1 MKYQLIENSKND
13 INNFLETVLENRN
26 ITDIDSFRKSNSE
39 LLEKNSFEDLD
50 NINEGVELLLKHI
63 NKKSKITLIVDPDVD
78 GITSSAILYNYLK
91 EAFKDISFITP
102 ISHSGKGHG
111 LSKDIEIP
119 EDTEFIII
127 PDAGSNDYGEIAKY
141 HEKGIEILIIDHHI
155 ISNGYSPF
163 ATVINNQESK
173 NYSNKD
179 FSGVGVVY
187 RFLQALD
194 DALFLTNADN
204 YLDLVA
210 IGLIADIMDTTDY
223 ETRYFIQQGLLKKH
237 LKNPFLKQLLKLT
250 KQSDKYLDKYIII
263 SDVAFGIAPAL
274 NATMRFG
281 TADEK
286 LAVFK
291 CFTATQEELEQ
302 DKFGKKVYD
311 MCINNKTKQNEDK
324 AISSTKII
332 QTLTKDQIEND
343 KILIIDAT
351 DIIDKTLTGV
361 TAMELAAHF
370 KRPVLIGTV
379 NKGILSGS
387 IRNYSGFPCERL
399 KTELEETG
407 LFTFLEGHE
416 GAAGFSL
423 PIENKQKVID
433 IWNEKYKDIKI
444 EGNYAVDFIL
454 NFSAL
459 SNSDY
464 YLIDTYRYLWGT
476 GVPEPL
482 FAIINIPFYPE
493 NIKVMGTNKD
503 TAKYEYQGKSFIKF
517 HLPKDDK
524 LLEMAN
530 EYDLTKS
537 YVMNVVGKISMNHF
551 AGRTTPQVML
561 EDYDIIEITG
571 DVDPRKK
578 ENETKEFNI
587 WSDI

>member
-26 ITDIDSFRKSNSE
+26 IKDIDAFRKSNTE
-39 LLEKNSFEDLD
+39 LLEHNTFKDLD
-50 NINEGVELLLKHI
+50 NIEDGVKLLIQHM
-63 NKKSKITLIVDPDVD
+63 NAHSNITLIVDPDVD

-91 EAFKDISFITP
+91 KTFQDISFITP

-119 EDTEFIII
+119 QDTEFIII
-127 PDAGSNDYGEIAKY
+127 PDAGSNDYEELKKY
-141 HEKGIEILIIDHHI
+141 HNKGIDILVIDHHI
-155 ISNGYSPF
+155 ISNGYSEN
-163 ATVINNQESK
+163 ATIINNQESLHYK
-173 NYSNKD
+173 NKD

-194 DALFLTNADN
+194 DYLLLNEANN

-223 ETRYFIQQGLLKKH
+223 ETRYFIQQGLLKKN
-237 LKNPFLKQLLKLT
+237 LRNPFLKQLLKFT
-250 KQSDKYLDKYIII
+250 KQNDRYLDKYIII

-281 TADEK
+281 TAEEK

-291 CFTATQEELEQ
+291 CFTLSEEELEK

-311 MCINNKTKQNEDK
+311 MCIDNKTKQNEDK

-332 QTLTKDQIEND
+332 KTLTNDQIEND

-351 DIIDKTLTGV
+351 GIIDKTLTGV

-370 KRPVLIGTV
+370 QRPVLIGTV
-379 NKGILSGS
+379 NNETLSGS
-387 IRNYSGFPCERL
+387 VRNYAGFPCEKL

-416 GAAGFSL
+416 GACGFAL
-423 PIENKQKVID
+423 PIKNRQKVVD
-433 IWNEKYKDIKI
+433 IWNEKFKDIKI

-454 NFSAL
+454 NFKDL
-459 SNSDY
+459 TNSDY

-476 GVPEPL
+476 GVAEPL
-482 FAIINIPFYPE
+482 FAIINIPLFPE
-493 NIKVMGTNKD
+493 NIKVMGQNKD
-503 TAKYEYQGKSFIKF
+503 TAKYDYSGKSFIKF
-517 HLPKDDK
+517 HLPKNDK
-524 LLEMAN
+524 FLNLASN
-530 EYDLTKS
+530 YDIKKS
-537 YVMNVVGKISMNHF
+537 YIMNVVGKVSMNHF
-551 AGRTTPQVML
+551 AGRVIPQVMM
-561 EDYDIIEITG
+561 EDYDIIE
-571 DVDPRKK
+571 VDKNAIRPYK
-578 ENETKEFNI
+578 ENNNI
-587 WSDI
+587 WSEI

>member
-26 ITDIDSFRKSNSE
+26 IKDIDAFRKSNTE
-39 LLEKNSFEDLD
+39 LLEHNTFKDLD
-50 NINEGVELLLKHI
+50 NIEDGVKLLIQHM
-63 NKKSKITLIVDPDVD
+63 NAHSNITLIVDPDVD

-91 EAFKDISFITP
+91 KTFQDISFITP

-119 EDTEFIII
+119 QDTEFIII
-127 PDAGSNDYGEIAKY
+127 PDAGSNDYEELKKY
-141 HEKGIEILIIDHHI
+141 HNKGIDILVIDHHI
-155 ISNGYSPF
+155 ISNGYSEN
-163 ATVINNQESK
+163 ATIINNQESLHYK
-173 NYSNKD
+173 NKD

-194 DALFLTNADN
+194 DYLLLNEANN

-223 ETRYFIQQGLLKKH
+223 ETRYFIQQGLLKKN
-237 LKNPFLKQLLKLT
+237 LRNPFLKQLLKFT
-250 KQSDKYLDKYIII
+250 KQNDRYLDKYIII

-281 TADEK
+281 TAEEK

-291 CFTATQEELEQ
+291 CFTLSEEELEK

-311 MCINNKTKQNEDK
+311 MCIDNKTKQNEDK

-332 QTLTKDQIEND
+332 KTLTNDQIEND

-351 DIIDKTLTGV
+351 GIIDKTLTGV

-370 KRPVLIGTV
+370 QRPVLIGTV
-379 NKGILSGS
+379 NNETLSGS
-387 IRNYSGFPCERL
+387 VRNYAGFPCEKL

-416 GAAGFSL
+416 GACGFAL
-423 PIENKQKVID
+423 PIKNRQKVVD
-433 IWNEKYKDIKI
+433 IWNEKFKDIKI

-454 NFSAL
+454 NFKDL
-459 SNSDY
+459 TNSDY

-476 GVPEPL
+476 GVAEPL
-482 FAIINIPFYPE
+482 FAIINIPLFPE
-493 NIKVMGTNKD
+493 NIKVMGQNKD
-503 TAKYEYQGKSFIKF
+503 TAKYDYSGKSFIKF
-517 HLPKDDK
+517 HLPKNDK
-524 LLEMAN
+524 FLNLASN
-530 EYDLTKS
+530 YDIKKS
-537 YVMNVVGKISMNHF
+537 YIMNVVGKVSMNHF
-551 AGRTTPQVML
+551 AGRVIPQVMM
-561 EDYDIIEITG
+561 EDYDIIE
-571 DVDPRKK
+571 VDKNAIRPCE
-578 ENETKEFNI
+578 ENNNI
-587 WSDI
+587 WSGI

>member
-1 MKYQLIENSKND
+1 MKYKLIKNSKND
-13 INNFLETVLENRN
+13 INNFLETVLLNRN
-26 ITDIDSFRKSNSE
+26 ITDIDNFRKSNTE
-39 LLEKNSFEDLD
+39 LLENNSFEDLD
-50 NINEGVELLLKHI
+50 NIEEGVELLIKHMK
-63 NKKSKITLIVDPDVD
+63 NKSKTTLIVDPDLD
-78 GITSSAILYNYLK
+78 GITSSTILYNYLK
-91 EAFKDISFITP
+91 EAYKDISFITP
-102 ISHSGKGHG
+102 VSHSGKGHG
-111 LSKDIEIP
+111 LSKDVEIS

-127 PDAGSNDYGEIAKY
+127 PDAGSNDYSEIAKY
-141 HEKGIEILIIDHHI
+141 HQKGIDILIIDHHI

-223 ETRYFIQQGLLKKH
+223 ETRYYIQQGLLKKH
-237 LKNPFLKQLLKLT
+237 LKNPYLKQLLKLT
-250 KQSDKYLDKYIII
+250 KQADRYLDKYIII
-263 SDVAFGIAPAL
+263 SDVAFGIVPAI

-281 TADEK
+281 TAEEK

-291 CFTATQEELEQ
+291 CFTSTEEELQE
-302 DKFGKKVYD
+302 DKFGKRVYD
-311 MCINNKTKQNEDK
+311 MCIENKTKQNEDK
-324 AISSTKII
+324 ALSSARII
-332 QTLTKDQIEND
+332 KTLTQEQIKND
-343 KILIIDAT
+343 KILIINAT
-351 DIIDKTLTGV
+351 GILDRTLTGI

-370 KRPVLIGTV
+370 KRPVLIGTE
-379 NKGILSGS
+379 NNGTLSGS
-387 IRNYSGFPCERL
+387 IRNYSGFPCEKL
-399 KTELEETG
+399 KTELAETG

-416 GAAGFSL
+416 GAAGYSL
-423 PIENKQKVID
+423 PIENIQKVID

-444 EGNYAVDFIL
+444 EGNYDVDFIL
-454 NFSAL
+454 DFTAL

-482 FAIINIPFYPE
+482 FAIVNIPFYPE

-503 TAKYEYQGKSFIKF
+503 TAKYEYQGKSLIKF
-517 HLPKDDK
+517 HLPENDELLQMAKD
-524 LLEMAN
+524 
-530 EYDLTKS
+530 YDIKKS
-537 YVMNVVGKISMNHF
+537 YIINVVGKVSMNHF
-551 AGRTTPQVML
+551 AGRTTPQIML
-561 EDYDIIEITG
+561 EDYDIIEVTG
-571 DVDPRKK
+571 QAKPKTT
-578 ENETKEFNI
+578 ENVSTNFNI

>member
-26 ITDIDSFRKSNSE
+26 IKDIDAFRKSNTE
-39 LLEKNSFEDLD
+39 LLEHNTFKDLD
-50 NINEGVELLLKHI
+50 NIEDGVKLLIQHM
-63 NKKSKITLIVDPDVD
+63 NAHSNITLIVDPDVD

-91 EAFKDISFITP
+91 KTFQDISFITP

-119 EDTEFIII
+119 QDTEFIII
-127 PDAGSNDYGEIAKY
+127 PDAGSNDYEELKKY
-141 HEKGIEILIIDHHI
+141 HNKGIDILVIDHHI
-155 ISNGYSPF
+155 ISNGYSEN
-163 ATVINNQESK
+163 ATIINNQESLHYK
-173 NYSNKD
+173 NKD

-194 DALFLTNADN
+194 DYLLLNEANN

-223 ETRYFIQQGLLKKH
+223 ETRYFIQQGLLKKN
-237 LKNPFLKQLLKLT
+237 LRNPFLKQLLKFT
-250 KQSDKYLDKYIII
+250 KQNDRYLDKYIII

-281 TADEK
+281 TAEEK

-291 CFTATQEELEQ
+291 CFTLSEEELEK

-311 MCINNKTKQNEDK
+311 MCIDNKTKQNEDK

-332 QTLTKDQIEND
+332 KTLTNDQIEND

-351 DIIDKTLTGV
+351 GIIDKTLTGV

-370 KRPVLIGTV
+370 QRPVLIGTV
-379 NKGILSGS
+379 NNETLSGS
-387 IRNYSGFPCERL
+387 VRNYAGFPCEKL

-416 GAAGFSL
+416 GACGFAL
-423 PIENKQKVID
+423 PIKNRQKVVD
-433 IWNEKYKDIKI
+433 IWNEKFKDIKI

-454 NFSAL
+454 NFKDL
-459 SNSDY
+459 TNSDY

-476 GVPEPL
+476 GVAEPL
-482 FAIINIPFYPE
+482 FAIINIPLFPE
-493 NIKVMGTNKD
+493 NIKVMGQNKD
-503 TAKYEYQGKSFIKF
+503 TAKYDYSGKSFIKF
-517 HLPKDDK
+517 HLPKNDK
-524 LLEMAN
+524 FLNLASN
-530 EYDLTKS
+530 YDIKKS
-537 YVMNVVGKISMNHF
+537 YIMNVVGKVSMNHF
-551 AGRTTPQVML
+551 AGRVIPQVMM
-561 EDYDIIEITG
+561 EDYDIIEI
-571 DVDPRKK
+571 DKNAIRPCK
-578 ENETKEFNI
+578 ENNNI
-587 WSDI
+587 WSEI

>member
-26 ITDIDSFRKSNSE
+26 IKDIDAFRKSNTE
-39 LLEKNSFEDLD
+39 LLEHNTFKDLD
-50 NINEGVELLLKHI
+50 NIEDGVKLLIQHM
-63 NKKSKITLIVDPDVD
+63 NAHSNITLIVDPDVD

-91 EAFKDISFITP
+91 KTFQDISFITP

-119 EDTEFIII
+119 QDTEFIII
-127 PDAGSNDYGEIAKY
+127 PDAGSNDYEELKKY
-141 HEKGIEILIIDHHI
+141 HNKGIDILVIDHHI
-155 ISNGYSPF
+155 ISNGYSEN
-163 ATVINNQESK
+163 ATIINNQESLHYK
-173 NYSNKD
+173 NKD

-194 DALFLTNADN
+194 DYLLLNEANN

-223 ETRYFIQQGLLKKH
+223 ETRYFIQQGLLKKN
-237 LKNPFLKQLLKLT
+237 LRNPFLKQLLKFT
-250 KQSDKYLDKYIII
+250 KQNDRYLDKYIII

-281 TADEK
+281 TAEEK

-291 CFTATQEELEQ
+291 CFTLSEEELEK

-311 MCINNKTKQNEDK
+311 MCIDNKTKQNEDK

-332 QTLTKDQIEND
+332 KTLTNDQIEND

-351 DIIDKTLTGV
+351 GIIDKTLTGV

-370 KRPVLIGTV
+370 QRPVLIGTV
-379 NKGILSGS
+379 NNETLSGS
-387 IRNYSGFPCERL
+387 VRNYAGFPCEKL

-416 GAAGFSL
+416 GACGFAL
-423 PIENKQKVID
+423 PIKNRQKVVD
-433 IWNEKYKDIKI
+433 IWNEKFKDIKI

-454 NFSAL
+454 NFKDL
-459 SNSDY
+459 TNSDY
-464 YLIDTYRYLWGT
+464 YLIDTYRYLWGI
-476 GVPEPL
+476 GVAEPL
-482 FAIINIPFYPE
+482 FAIINIPLFPE
-493 NIKVMGTNKD
+493 NIKVMGQNKD
-503 TAKYEYQGKSFIKF
+503 TAKYDYSGKSFIKF
-517 HLPKDDK
+517 HLPKNDK
-524 LLEMAN
+524 FLNLASN
-530 EYDLTKS
+530 YDIKKS
-537 YVMNVVGKISMNHF
+537 YIMNVVGKVSMNHF
-551 AGRTTPQVML
+551 AGRVIPQVMM
-561 EDYDIIEITG
+561 EDYDIIE
-571 DVDPRKK
+571 VDKNAIRPCE
-578 ENETKEFNI
+578 ENNNI
-587 WSDI
+587 WSGI

>member
-26 ITDIDSFRKSNSE
+26 IKDIDAFRKSNTE
-39 LLEKNSFEDLD
+39 LLEHNTFKDLD
-50 NINEGVELLLKHI
+50 NIEDGVKLLIQHM
-63 NKKSKITLIVDPDVD
+63 NAHSNITLIVDPDVD

-91 EAFKDISFITP
+91 KTFQDISFITP

-119 EDTEFIII
+119 QDTEFIII
-127 PDAGSNDYGEIAKY
+127 PDAGSNDYEELKKY
-141 HEKGIEILIIDHHI
+141 HKKGIDILVIDHHI
-155 ISNGYSPF
+155 ISNGYSEN
-163 ATVINNQESK
+163 ATIINNQESLHYK
-173 NYSNKD
+173 NKD

-194 DALFLTNADN
+194 DYLLLNEANN

-223 ETRYFIQQGLLKKH
+223 ETRYFIQQGLLKKN
-237 LKNPFLKQLLKLT
+237 LRNPFLKQLLKFT
-250 KQSDKYLDKYIII
+250 KQNDRYLDKYIII

-281 TADEK
+281 TAEEK

-291 CFTATQEELEQ
+291 CFTLSEEELEK

-311 MCINNKTKQNEDK
+311 MCIDNKTKQNEDK

-332 QTLTKDQIEND
+332 KTLTNDQIEND

-351 DIIDKTLTGV
+351 GIIDKTLTGV

-370 KRPVLIGTV
+370 QRPVLIGTV
-379 NKGILSGS
+379 NNETLSGS
-387 IRNYSGFPCERL
+387 VRNYAGFPCEKL

-416 GAAGFSL
+416 GACGFAL
-423 PIENKQKVID
+423 PIKNRQKVVD
-433 IWNEKYKDIKI
+433 IWNEKFKDIKI

-454 NFSAL
+454 NFKDL
-459 SNSDY
+459 TNSDY

-476 GVPEPL
+476 GVAEPL
-482 FAIINIPFYPE
+482 FAIINIPLFPE
-493 NIKVMGTNKD
+493 NIKVMGQNKD
-503 TAKYEYQGKSFIKF
+503 TAKYDYSGKSFIKF
-517 HLPKDDK
+517 HLPKNDK
-524 LLEMAN
+524 FLNLASN
-530 EYDLTKS
+530 YDIKKS
-537 YVMNVVGKISMNHF
+537 YIMNVVGKVSMNHF
-551 AGRTTPQVML
+551 AGRVIPQVMM
-561 EDYDIIEITG
+561 EDYDIIE
-571 DVDPRKK
+571 VDKNAIRPCE
-578 ENETKEFNI
+578 ENNNI
-587 WSDI
+587 WSGI

>member
-26 ITDIDSFRKSNSE
+26 IKDIDAFRKSNTE
-39 LLEKNSFEDLD
+39 LLEHNTFKDLD
-50 NINEGVELLLKHI
+50 NIEDGVKLLIQHM
-63 NKKSKITLIVDPDVD
+63 NAHSNITLIVDPDVD

-91 EAFKDISFITP
+91 KTFQDISFITP

-119 EDTEFIII
+119 QDTEFIII
-127 PDAGSNDYGEIAKY
+127 PDAGSNDYEELKKY
-141 HEKGIEILIIDHHI
+141 HNKGIDILVIDHHI
-155 ISNGYSPF
+155 ISNGYSEN
-163 ATVINNQESK
+163 ATIINNQESLHYK
-173 NYSNKD
+173 NKD

-194 DALFLTNADN
+194 DYLLLNEANN

-223 ETRYFIQQGLLKKH
+223 ETRYFIQQGLLKKN
-237 LKNPFLKQLLKLT
+237 LKNPFLKQLLKFT
-250 KQSDKYLDKYIII
+250 KQNDRYLDKYIII

-281 TADEK
+281 TAEEK

-291 CFTATQEELEQ
+291 CFTLSEEELEK

-311 MCINNKTKQNEDK
+311 MCIDNKTKQNEDK

-332 QTLTKDQIEND
+332 KTLTNDQIEND

-351 DIIDKTLTGV
+351 GIIDKTLTGV

-370 KRPVLIGTV
+370 QRPVLIGTV
-379 NKGILSGS
+379 NNETLSGS
-387 IRNYSGFPCERL
+387 VRNYAGFPCEKL

-416 GAAGFSL
+416 GACGFAL
-423 PIENKQKVID
+423 PIKNRQKVVD
-433 IWNEKYKDIKI
+433 IWNEKFKDIKI

-454 NFSAL
+454 NFKDL
-459 SNSDY
+459 TNSDY

-476 GVPEPL
+476 GVAEPL
-482 FAIINIPFYPE
+482 FAIINIPLFPE
-493 NIKVMGTNKD
+493 NIKVMGQNKD
-503 TAKYEYQGKSFIKF
+503 TAKYDYSGKSFIKF
-517 HLPKDDK
+517 HLPKNDK
-524 LLEMAN
+524 FLNLASN
-530 EYDLTKS
+530 YDIKKS
-537 YVMNVVGKISMNHF
+537 YIMNVVGKVSMNHF
-551 AGRTTPQVML
+551 AGRVIPQVMM
-561 EDYDIIEITG
+561 EDYDIIE
-571 DVDPRKK
+571 VDKNAIRPCE
-578 ENETKEFNI
+578 ENNNI
-587 WSDI
+587 WSGI

>member
-26 ITDIDSFRKSNSE
+26 IKDIDAFRKSNTE
-39 LLEKNSFEDLD
+39 LLEHNTFKDLD
-50 NINEGVELLLKHI
+50 NIEDGVKLLIQHM
-63 NKKSKITLIVDPDVD
+63 NAHSNITLIVDPDVD

-91 EAFKDISFITP
+91 KTFQDISFITP

-119 EDTEFIII
+119 QDTEFIII
-127 PDAGSNDYGEIAKY
+127 PDAGSNDYEELKKY
-141 HEKGIEILIIDHHI
+141 HNKGIDILVIDHHI
-155 ISNGYSPF
+155 ISNGYSEN
-163 ATVINNQESK
+163 ATIINNQESLHYK
-173 NYSNKD
+173 NKD

-194 DALFLTNADN
+194 DYLLLNEANN

-223 ETRYFIQQGLLKKH
+223 ETRYFIQQGLLKKN
-237 LKNPFLKQLLKLT
+237 LKNPFLKQLLKFT
-250 KQSDKYLDKYIII
+250 KQNDRYLDKYIII
-263 SDVAFGIAPAL
+263 SDVTFGIAPAL

-281 TADEK
+281 TAEEK

-291 CFTATQEELEQ
+291 CFTLSEEELEK

-311 MCINNKTKQNEDK
+311 MCIDNKTKQNEDK

-332 QTLTKDQIEND
+332 KTLTNDQIEND

-351 DIIDKTLTGV
+351 GIIDKTLTGV

-370 KRPVLIGTV
+370 QRPVLIGTV
-379 NKGILSGS
+379 NNETLSGS
-387 IRNYSGFPCERL
+387 VRNYAGFPCEKL

-416 GAAGFSL
+416 GACGFAL
-423 PIENKQKVID
+423 PIKNRQKVVD
-433 IWNEKYKDIKI
+433 IWNEKFKDIKI

-454 NFSAL
+454 NFKDL
-459 SNSDY
+459 TNSDY

-476 GVPEPL
+476 GVAEPL
-482 FAIINIPFYPE
+482 FAIINIPLFPE
-493 NIKVMGTNKD
+493 NIKVMGQNKD
-503 TAKYEYQGKSFIKF
+503 TAKYDYSGKSFIKF
-517 HLPKDDK
+517 HLPKNDK
-524 LLEMAN
+524 FLNLASN
-530 EYDLTKS
+530 YDIKKS
-537 YVMNVVGKISMNHF
+537 YIMNVVGKVSMNHF
-551 AGRTTPQVML
+551 AGRVIPQVRM
-561 EDYDIIEITG
+561 EDYDIIE
-571 DVDPRKK
+571 VDKNAIRPCE
-578 ENETKEFNI
+578 ENNNI
-587 WSDI
+587 WSGI

>member
-26 ITDIDSFRKSNSE
+26 IKDIDAFRKSNTE
-39 LLEKNSFEDLD
+39 LLEHNTFKDLD
-50 NINEGVELLLKHI
+50 NIEDGVKLLIQHM
-63 NKKSKITLIVDPDVD
+63 NAHSNITLIVDPDVD

-91 EAFKDISFITP
+91 KTFQDISFITP

-119 EDTEFIII
+119 QDTEFIII
-127 PDAGSNDYGEIAKY
+127 PDAGSNDYEELKKY
-141 HEKGIEILIIDHHI
+141 HNKGIDILVIDHHI
-155 ISNGYSPF
+155 ISNGYSEN
-163 ATVINNQESK
+163 ATIINNQESLHYK
-173 NYSNKD
+173 NKD

-194 DALFLTNADN
+194 DYLLLNEANN

-223 ETRYFIQQGLLKKH
+223 ETRYFIQQGLLKKN
-237 LKNPFLKQLLKLT
+237 LRNPFLKQLLKFT
-250 KQSDKYLDKYIII
+250 KQNDRYLDKYIII

-281 TADEK
+281 TAEEK

-291 CFTATQEELEQ
+291 CFTLSEEELEK

-311 MCINNKTKQNEDK
+311 MCIDNKTKQNEDK

-332 QTLTKDQIEND
+332 KTLTNDQIEND

-351 DIIDKTLTGV
+351 GIIDKTLTGV

-370 KRPVLIGTV
+370 QRPVLIGTV
-379 NKGILSGS
+379 NNETLSGS
-387 IRNYSGFPCERL
+387 VRNYAGFPCEKL

-416 GAAGFSL
+416 GACGFAL
-423 PIENKQKVID
+423 PIKNRQKVVD
-433 IWNEKYKDIKI
+433 IWNEKFKDIKI

-454 NFSAL
+454 NFTDL
-459 SNSDY
+459 TNSDY

-476 GVPEPL
+476 GVAEPL
-482 FAIINIPFYPE
+482 FAIINIPLFPE
-493 NIKVMGTNKD
+493 NIKVMGQNKD
-503 TAKYEYQGKSFIKF
+503 TAKYDYSGKSFIKF
-517 HLPKDDK
+517 HLPKNDK
-524 LLEMAN
+524 FLNLASN
-530 EYDLTKS
+530 YDIKKS
-537 YVMNVVGKISMNHF
+537 YIMNVVGKVSMNHF
-551 AGRTTPQVML
+551 AGRVIPQVMM
-561 EDYDIIEITG
+561 EDYDIIE
-571 DVDPRKK
+571 VDKNAIRPCE
-578 ENETKEFNI
+578 ENNNI
-587 WSDI
+587 WSGI

>member
-1 MKYQLIENSKND
+1 MKYQLIKNSKND

-39 LLEKNSFEDLD
+39 LLEKNTFEDLD

-63 NKKSKITLIVDPDVD
+63 RNKSKITLIVDPDVD

-119 EDTEFIII
+119 EDTDFIII

-223 ETRYFIQQGLLKKH
+223 ETRYFIQQGLLKKN
-237 LKNPFLKQLLKLT
+237 LKNPFLKQLLKFT
-250 KQSDKYLDKYIII
+250 KQSDRYLDKYIII
-263 SDVAFGIAPAL
+263 SDVAFGIVPAL

-281 TADEK
+281 TAEEK
-286 LAVFK
+286 LAVFR
-291 CFTATQEELEQ
+291 CFTLSEEEL
-302 DKFGKKVYD
+302 DDNKFGRKVYN
-311 MCINNKTKQNEDK
+311 MCIDNKTKQNEDK
-324 AISSTKII
+324 ALSSAKII
-332 QTLTKDQIEND
+332 KTLTDDQIKND
-343 KILIIDAT
+343 KILIINAT
-351 DIIDKTLTGV
+351 GLLDRTLTGI

-370 KRPVLIGTV
+370 KRPVLIGTE
-379 NKGILSGS
+379 NNGTLSGS
-387 IRNYSGFPCERL
+387 VRNYAGFPCEKL
-399 KTELEETG
+399 KTELENTG

-416 GAAGFSL
+416 GACGYSL
-423 PIENKQKVID
+423 PIENIQKVID

-444 EGNYAVDFIL
+444 EGNYTVDFIL
-454 NFSAL
+454 DFSDL

-476 GVPEPL
+476 GVAEPL

-493 NIKVMGTNKD
+493 NLKVMGTNKD
-503 TAKYEYQGKSFIKF
+503 TVKYEYQGKSFIKF
-517 HLPKDDK
+517 HLPENDQ
-524 LLEMAN
+524 LLQMAQ
-530 EYDLTKS
+530 EYDITKS
-537 YVMNVVGKISMNHF
+537 YIMNVVGKVSMNHF
-551 AGRTTPQVML
+551 AGRVTPQVML
-561 EDYDIIEITG
+561 EDYDIIDVTG
-571 DVDPRKK
+571 QVDPRKIP
-578 ENETKEFNI
+578 ENNNDFNI

>member
-1 MKYQLIENSKND
+1 MKYQLIKNSKND
-13 INNFLETVLENRN
+13 IDNFLETVLENRN
-26 ITDIDSFRKSNSE
+26 IKDTDAFRKSNTE

-50 NINEGVELLLKHI
+50 NIEEGVELLLKHI
-63 NKKSKITLIVDPDVD
+63 RKKSRITLIVDPDVD

-91 EAFKDISFITP
+91 SAFKDISFITP

-119 EDTEFIII
+119 KDTEFIII
-127 PDAGSNDYGEIAKY
+127 PDAGSNDYAELKKY
-141 HEKGIEILIIDHHI
+141 HSQGIDILIIDHHI
-155 ISNGYSPF
+155 ISDGYSPD
-163 ATVINNQESK
+163 AITINNQESQK
-173 NYSNKD
+173 YSNKD

-194 DALFLTNADN
+194 ENLFLDNANN

-223 ETRYFIQQGLLKKH
+223 ETRYFIQQGLLKKN
-237 LKNPFLKQLLKLT
+237 LKNPFLKQLLKFT
-250 KQSDKYLDKYIII
+250 KQTDRYLDKYIII

-291 CFTATQEELEQ
+291 CFTSTQEELDQ

-311 MCINNKTKQNEDK
+311 MCIKNKTEQNEDK
-324 AISSTKII
+324 AISSAKII
-332 QTLTKDQIEND
+332 KTLTNDQIEND

-351 DIIDKTLTGV
+351 GIIDKTLTGV

-379 NKGILSGS
+379 NNGILSGS
-387 IRNYSGFPCERL
+387 IRNYAGFPCEKL
-399 KTELEETG
+399 KTKLNDTG

-423 PIENKQKVID
+423 PLENRQKVID
-433 IWNEKYKDIKI
+433 IWNEKFKDIKI
-444 EGNYAVDFIL
+444 EGNYAVDFIIDFKDL
-454 NFSAL
+454 T
-459 SNSDY
+459 NSDY

-482 FAIINIPFYPE
+482 FAIINIPFYPG

-503 TAKYEYQGKSFIKF
+503 TAKYEYLGKSFIKF

-524 LLEMAN
+524 LLQLAN
-530 EYDLTKS
+530 DYDIKKS
-537 YVMNVVGKISMNHF
+537 YIMNVVGKVSMNHF
-551 AGRTTPQVML
+551 AGRTTPQVMI
-561 EDYDIIEITG
+561 EDYDII
-571 DVDPRKK
+571 DVTDEQI
-578 ENETKEFNI
+578 ENPIPENIHSNNI
-587 WSDI
+587 WDTI

>member
-26 ITDIDSFRKSNSE
+26 IKDIDAFRKSNTE
-39 LLEKNSFEDLD
+39 LLEHNTFKDLD
-50 NINEGVELLLKHI
+50 NIEDGVKLLIQHM
-63 NKKSKITLIVDPDVD
+63 NAHSNITLIVDPDVD

-91 EAFKDISFITP
+91 KTFQDISFITP

-119 EDTEFIII
+119 QDTEFIII
-127 PDAGSNDYGEIAKY
+127 PDAGSNDYEELKKY
-141 HEKGIEILIIDHHI
+141 HNKGIDILVIDHHI
-155 ISNGYSPF
+155 ISNGYSEN
-163 ATVINNQESK
+163 ATIINNQESLHYK
-173 NYSNKD
+173 NKD

-194 DALFLTNADN
+194 DYLLLNEANN

-223 ETRYFIQQGLLKKH
+223 ETRYFIQQGLLKKN
-237 LKNPFLKQLLKLT
+237 LRNPFLKQLLKFT
-250 KQSDKYLDKYIII
+250 KQNDRYLDKYIII
-263 SDVAFGIAPAL
+263 SDVAFGIVPAL

-281 TADEK
+281 TAEEK

-291 CFTATQEELEQ
+291 CFTLSEEELEK

-311 MCINNKTKQNEDK
+311 MCIDNKTKQNEDK

-332 QTLTKDQIEND
+332 KTLTNDQIEND

-351 DIIDKTLTGV
+351 GIIDKTLTGV

-370 KRPVLIGTV
+370 QRPVLIGTV
-379 NKGILSGS
+379 NNETLSGS
-387 IRNYSGFPCERL
+387 VRNYAGFPCEKL

-416 GAAGFSL
+416 GACGFAL
-423 PIENKQKVID
+423 PIKNRQKVVD
-433 IWNEKYKDIKI
+433 IWNEKFKDIKI

-454 NFSAL
+454 NFKDL
-459 SNSDY
+459 TNSDY

-476 GVPEPL
+476 GVAEPL
-482 FAIINIPFYPE
+482 FAIINIPLFPE
-493 NIKVMGTNKD
+493 NIKVMGQNKD
-503 TAKYEYQGKSFIKF
+503 TAKYDYSGKSFIKF
-517 HLPKDDK
+517 HLPKNDK
-524 LLEMAN
+524 FLNLASN
-530 EYDLTKS
+530 YDIKKS
-537 YVMNVVGKISMNHF
+537 YIMNVVGKVSMNHF
-551 AGRTTPQVML
+551 AGRVIPQVMM
-561 EDYDIIEITG
+561 EDYDIIE
-571 DVDPRKK
+571 VDKNAIRPCE
-578 ENETKEFNI
+578 ENNNI
-587 WSDI
+587 WSGI